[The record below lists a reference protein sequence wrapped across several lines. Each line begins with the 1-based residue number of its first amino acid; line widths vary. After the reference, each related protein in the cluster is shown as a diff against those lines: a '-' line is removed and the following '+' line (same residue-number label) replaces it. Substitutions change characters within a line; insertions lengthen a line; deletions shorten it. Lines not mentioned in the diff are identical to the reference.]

1 MKHKSGRNK
10 VAENNKRIS
19 ALSRLE
25 NQLKSGVKVT
35 KDRDEN
41 GYLTIAL
48 NDLDVKR
55 INKEI
60 SVLKSRVV
68 SNEVAMATRTKKNR
82 SGMRK

>member
-19 ALSRLE
+19 ALQRLE
-25 NQLKSGVKVT
+25 NQLKSGVKPE
-35 KDRDEN
+35 K
-41 GYLTIAL
+41 GYSLTIPL
-48 NDLDVKR
+48 TEGDVKR